1 MWWFVFPNL
10 LKNLNCF
17 NNFRSAI
24 CLSAI
29 LARFPREG
37 STFPRF
43 CNWFAAMI
51 LSWLMLSN
59 WAPLK
64 LHRIAFE
71 TVSSSAW
78 DHRWPWWTQSAK
90 LGPIRTASPH
100 MQLRDWTLVTVK
112 KFKYVSVCVRR
123 HLGQS
128 SGSCTRFNANDRD
141 IESFNSNSQKARF
154 PPVYDVG
161 LNGTVSNR
169 DNCEV
174 LDVNNVWTETI

>member
-1 MWWFVFPNL
+1 M
-10 LKNLNCF
+10 
-17 NNFRSAI
+17 
-24 CLSAI
+24 
-29 LARFPREG
+29 
-37 STFPRF
+37 
-43 CNWFAAMI
+43 
-51 LSWLMLSN
+51 
-59 WAPLK
+59 
-64 LHRIAFE
+64 
-71 TVSSSAW
+71 
-78 DHRWPWWTQSAK
+78 
-90 LGPIRTASPH
+90 
-100 MQLRDWTLVTVK
+100 K

-174 LDVNNVWTETI
+174 LDVNNV